1 MAISGT
7 NSTTLD
13 DLFVN
18 IVAQARFTAEEQ
30 SLMLGLVTQY
40 NIAGQAGK
48 SVQIPKYPAI
58 TATALDE
65 GTAPSDTDV
74 STSSVTV
81 TCAEVGNSVLLT
93 DLAAMGAGNPADELG
108 TVLGNAIATKIDK
121 DLIALFSGFSGSV
134 GTVGS
139 AISVTDLFK
148 AAATLRA
155 AKVTGNLAAVVHPY
169 QAYELKKGLTNT
181 FANPN
186 GGDLQNEAMR
196 NGFVGSIAGIDIYE
210 SSNIA
215 VAADLGANGIV
226 GGTGDDAD
234 TANQAVAGIF
244 APEALAIAMKTEF
257 NLETQRNATRRGTE
271 LVATAI
277 YGVAELDDTFGV
289 KCITDGFMS

>member
-1 MAISGT
+1 MAGT
-7 NSTTLD
+7 TSATLD

-48 SVQIPKYPAI
+48 TVQVPKYPAI
-58 TATALDE
+58 TAADLTE

-93 DLAAMGAGNPADELG
+93 DLAAMGAGNPAEELG
-108 TVLGNAIATKIDK
+108 TVLGNAIATKIDS
-121 DLIALFSGFSGSV
+121 DLIGLFSGFSSALGAA
-134 GTVGS
+134 GAEITV
-139 AISVTDLFK
+139 ADLFK

-155 AKVTGNLAAVVHPY
+155 AKVTGSMAAVVHPF
-169 QAYELKKGLTNT
+169 QAYQLKAGLTNT

-196 NGFVGSIAGIDIYE
+196 NGYVGSIAGIDVYE
-210 SSNIA
+210 S
-215 VAADLGANGIV
+215 ANVSIDGS
-226 GGTGDDAD
+226 DD
-234 TANQAVAGIF
+234 AVAGVF
-244 APEALAIAMKTEF
+244 APEALAIAIKRDF

-271 LVATAI
+271 MVATAI
-277 YGVAELDDTFGV
+277 YGVAELDDSFGV
-289 KCITDGFMS
+289 KITADAAL

>member
-1 MAISGT
+1 MAT
-7 NSTTLD
+7 TSTTLN

-30 SLMLGLVTQY
+30 SLMMGLVTQY

-48 SVQIPKYPAI
+48 TVQIPKYPAV
-58 TATALDE
+58 TAADLTE

-74 STSSVTV
+74 STSSVSV

-108 TVLGNAIATKIDK
+108 TVLGNAIATKIDS
-121 DLIALFSGFSGSV
+121 DLIALFSGFSGAL
-134 GTVGS
+134 GS
-139 AISVTDLFK
+139 AGAEITVADLFK

-155 AKVTGNLAAVVHPY
+155 NKVTGSMAAVVHPY
-169 QAYELKKGLTNT
+169 QAYALKANLTNT

-196 NGFVGSIAGIDIYE
+196 NGYVGSIAGIDVYE
-210 SSNIA
+210 S
-215 VAADLGANGIV
+215 ANVSIDGN
-226 GGTGDDAD
+226 DDAI
-234 TANQAVAGIF
+234 AAVF
-244 APEALAIAMKTEF
+244 APEALAIALKSEF

-271 LVATAI
+271 LVATAV
-277 YGVAELDDTFGV
+277 YGVAELDDSYGV
-289 KCITDGFMS
+289 KITADAAL

>member
-1 MAISGT
+1 MAGT
-7 NSTTLD
+7 TSATLD

-48 SVQIPKYPAI
+48 TVQVPKYPAI
-58 TATALDE
+58 TAADLTE

-81 TCAEVGNSVLLT
+81 TCAEVGNTVLLT
-93 DLAAMGAGNPADELG
+93 DLAAMGAGNPAEELG
-108 TVLGNAIATKIDK
+108 TVLGNAIATKIDS
-121 DLIALFSGFSGSV
+121 DLIALFSGFSTGLGAAGEEIEVS
-134 GTVGS
+134 
-139 AISVTDLFK
+139 DLFK

-155 AKVTGNLAAVVHPY
+155 NKVTGSMAAVVHPF
-169 QAYELKKGLTNT
+169 QAYQLKAGLTNT

-196 NGFVGSIAGIDIYE
+196 NGYVGSIAGIDVYE
-210 SSNIA
+210 S
-215 VAADLGANGIV
+215 ANVSIDGS
-226 GGTGDDAD
+226 DD
-234 TANQAVAGIF
+234 AVAGVF
-244 APEALAIAMKTEF
+244 APEALAIAIKRDF

-271 LVATAI
+271 MVATAI
-277 YGVAELDDTFGV
+277 YGVAELDDSYGV
-289 KCITDGFMS
+289 KITADAAL

>member
-48 SVQIPKYPAI
+48 TVQIPKYPAI
-58 TATALDE
+58 TAAALDE
-65 GTAPSDTDV
+65 GTAPADTDV

-81 TCAEVGNSVLLT
+81 TCSEVGNSVLLT

-121 DLIALFSGFSGSV
+121 DLIALFTDFTTEIGG
-134 GTVGS
+134 GAGQE
-139 AISVTDLFK
+139 ISVANLFE
-148 AAATLRA
+148 AAATLRNQKA
-155 AKVTGNLAAVVHPY
+155 QGQLAAVVNPF
-169 QAYELKKGLTNT
+169 QAYQLKAGLTNS
-181 FANPN
+181 FVGANLSEVGN
-186 GGDLQNEAMR
+186 AAMQS
-196 NGFVGSIAGIDIYE
+196 GFVG
-210 SSNIA
+210 
-215 VAADLGANGIV
+215 
-226 GGTGDDAD
+226 T
-234 TANQAVAGIF
+234 VAGINVFESANVAIDSNGDSVAAVF
-244 APEALAIAMKTEF
+244 APEALAIALKSEF

-271 LVATAI
+271 LVATAV
-277 YGVAELDDTFGV
+277 YGVAELDDDFGV
-289 KCITDGFMS
+289 KITADAAL

>member
-48 SVQIPKYPAI
+48 TVQIPKYPAI
-58 TATALDE
+58 TAAALDE
-65 GTAPSDTDV
+65 GTAPADTDV

-108 TVLGNAIATKIDK
+108 TVLGNAIATKIDS
-121 DLIALFSGFSGSV
+121 DLIALFSGFSGALGGAGSEI
-134 GTVGS
+134 TV
-139 AISVTDLFK
+139 ADLFK

-155 AKVTGNLAAVVHPY
+155 NKVTGSMAAVVHPF
-169 QAYELKKGLTNT
+169 QAYQLKAGLTNT

-196 NGFVGSIAGIDIYE
+196 NGYVGSIAGIDVYE
-210 SSNIA
+210 SANVAIDGEADA
-215 VAADLGANGIV
+215 VAAV
-226 GGTGDDAD
+226 
-234 TANQAVAGIF
+234 F
-244 APEALAIAMKTEF
+244 APEALAIAMKSEF

-271 LVATAI
+271 LVATAV
-277 YGVAELDDTFGV
+277 YGVAELDDSYGV
-289 KCITDGFMS
+289 KITADAAL